1 MLGST
6 SNPNNR
12 RLQNGSSFQ
21 DTDISDEQLYN
32 RLNTLQER
40 NTSWTE
46 DMSIENKEM
55 LEEVLNAE
63 ISENTKKNY
72 GLIIKRFKTYLKDN
86 GFGDVFRDDN
96 IDARKLKENHVTSY
110 FIEEF
115 KKKKRSPSGMGLIY
129 SAINDLYRK
138 QNLKGVPSEMANVIH
153 RLRAT
158 KCDKHANK

>member
-12 RLQNGSSFQ
+12 RLQNGSSFQDTDISDESFQ

-63 ISENTKKNY
+63 ISEKTKK
-72 GLIIKRFKTYLKDN
+72 I
-86 GFGDVFRDDN
+86 
-96 IDARKLKENHVTSY
+96 
-110 FIEEF
+110 
-115 KKKKRSPSGMGLIY
+115 
-129 SAINDLYRK
+129 
-138 QNLKGVPSEMANVIH
+138 MA
-153 RLRAT
+153 
-158 KCDKHANK
+158 